1 MMYPTDEDDERVERA
16 NKTQLKREM
25 AQRRELGKR
34 LIALKPARLNEVS
47 LSEALRD
54 AVSKAQSMKR
64 TALQRQIKL
73 IAGLMRDVDEDVVRG
88 ELDKIDQPHKEDV
101 KALHEVEGWRD
112 ALLAGNDG
120 LLNDLVQRFEFAD
133 RQKLRQLVR
142 NANKESA
149 QNKPPK
155 SARLL
160 FKYLSELRAN
170 T

>member
-1 MMYPTDEDDERVERA
+1 MYPTDEDDERVERA

-120 LLNDLVQRFEFAD
+120 LLNDLVQQFEFAD

-160 FKYLSELRAN
+160 FKYLTELRAN

>member
-1 MMYPTDEDDERVERA
+1 MYPTDEDDERVERA

-73 IAGLMRDVDEDVVRG
+73 IAGLMRDVDEEVVRG

-120 LLNDLVQRFEFAD
+120 LLNDLVQQFEFAD

>member
-73 IAGLMRDVDEDVVRG
+73 IAGLMRDVDEEVVRG

-120 LLNDLVQRFEFAD
+120 LLNDLVQQFEFAD

-160 FKYLSELRAN
+160 FKYLTELRAN

>member
-120 LLNDLVQRFEFAD
+120 LLNDLVQQFEFAD

-160 FKYLSELRAN
+160 FKYLTELRAN

>member
-1 MMYPTDEDDERVERA
+1 MYPTDEDDERVERA

-73 IAGLMRDVDEDVVRG
+73 IAGLMRDVDEEVVRG

-120 LLNDLVQRFEFAD
+120 LLNDLVQQFEFAD

-160 FKYLSELRAN
+160 FKYLTELRAN